1 MHLSTDNLEGDT
13 DARIL
18 RALLALPWEIWG
30 DMQMEPLPEDFVM
43 MLDRMPPE
51 QWRTLV
57 LEGVSRLLDKS
68 PRKGA

>member
-1 MHLSTDNLEGDT
+1 MHPSPDNLEGDP
-13 DARIL
+13 DALVL
-18 RALLALPWEIWG
+18 RVLLALPWEIWG
-30 DMQMEPLPEDFVM
+30 DMQMEPLPEDLVT

-57 LEGVSRLLDKS
+57 LEGVSRLLDNS